1 MVKIWIVLAY
11 IVGIIVLF
19 FSYAFE
25 FVKYGQT
32 GSEKYSF
39 LRNFPYELNQFKID
53 SSKSYILAIIEILG
67 SCLFSVASLFFAIN
81 YQNVNPT
88 SAYILFAVST
98 FVILCFNVLRFVK
111 LRNYRLHLLLTS
123 IFVVSNLLLLLLY
136 YFFFTNSDYGYA
148 MINGVRITEIILI
161 LLLIIFEFFLMLNP
175 TYKNWYK
182 LVKIEADVYSRPK
195 FCYLPILEWGNF
207 LIYLLSFI
215 PLFIVVFF

>member
-161 LLLIIFEFFLMLNP
+161 LLLIIVLLKKRKEI
-175 TYKNWYK
+175 KK
-182 LVKIEADVYSRPK
+182 E
-195 FCYLPILEWGNF
+195 LESYNHKKERQ
-207 LIYLLSFI
+207 
-215 PLFIVVFF
+215 